1 MVLHQVGRDGNR
13 KYCITLYIHR
23 QSRVFK
29 VMVMNTDNPFE
40 PGNDIAYQQWREQKL
55 ASQPASAAE
64 LLVEVDDP
72 RVLTESE
79 LKLIYNRL
87 NSSNMLI
94 YRSKLGS
101 LEDKDIPRKLGQ
113 QLGLL
118 ELDPNMLA
126 DDDGITSLTVVEG
139 KNMRGYIPYS
149 DKRILW
155 HTDGYYNPT
164 ERQVHAIILH
174 CVRPALEGGENALMD
189 HEMAYLRL
197 RDENPDYIKA
207 LMHPEAM
214 TIPANTESGVETR
227 PAQTGPVFSL
237 DPETNCLH
245 MRYTARTR
253 SIAWRDDEMT
263 RKAVLFLENLLEDDG
278 PDIFHYRLMPG
289 EGVLCNNV
297 LHNRTAFKQGDIK
310 AEQRLLYRARYYAR
324 ISTN

>member
-1 MVLHQVGRDGNR
+1 MVGN
-13 KYCITLYIHR
+13 
-23 QSRVFK
+23 V
-29 VMVMNTDNPFE
+29 DNPFE
-40 PGNDIAYQQWREQKL
+40 LSNETAYQQWRVQKL
-55 ASQPASAAE
+55 ASQPGSAAE
-64 LLVEVDDP
+64 LLIEVDDP
-72 RVLTESE
+72 RALSESE
-79 LKLIYNRL
+79 LDLMHSRL

-94 YRSKLGS
+94 YKSKLGS

-113 QLGLL
+113 QLGLVN
-118 ELDPNMLA
+118 LDPNMLA

-139 KNMRGYIPYS
+139 KNKRGYIPYS
-149 DKRILW
+149 DKRLLW
-155 HTDGYYNPT
+155 HTDGYYNAP
-164 ERQVHAIILH
+164 EQQIHAIILH

-189 HEMAYLRL
+189 QEMAYLRL

-214 TIPANTESGVETR
+214 TIPANIESGVETR

-237 DPETNCLH
+237 DPETNRLH

-253 SIAWRDDEMT
+253 SIVWRDDEMT
-263 RKAVLFLENLLEDDG
+263 RKALLFLENLLEDDS
-278 PDIFHYRLMPG
+278 PDVFRYRLGPG

-297 LHNRTAFKQGDIK
+297 LHNRTAFKQGDTR